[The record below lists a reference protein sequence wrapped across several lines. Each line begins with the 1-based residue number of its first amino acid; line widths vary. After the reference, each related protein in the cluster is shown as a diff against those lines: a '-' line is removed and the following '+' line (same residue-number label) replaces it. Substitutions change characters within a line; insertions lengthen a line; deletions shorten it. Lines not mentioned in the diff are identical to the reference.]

1 MQNYVITITRQF
13 GSRGRDIG
21 VAAAKK
27 LGIPLYDRNVLEKEA
42 EEIDS
47 TLHSLVEFSKN
58 GMSASGYY
66 KMAYPLG
73 IGSSLKKDRMFEL
86 QSKLVLTARR
96 NVRTASSSDAVRT
109 ICCRERENVIRCY
122 IFAPYQA
129 RIRNSIMTLGLAN
142 AEPQRIIEE
151 VDKARAEYYRSH
163 TGCEVNNTRY
173 RDLFLNSN
181 LLGVEGTAD
190 LIVDAVRE
198 VGWKHRQKNRSK
210 SLLYLRMQSIVRFFE
225 R

>member
-21 VAAAKK
+21 IATAKK

-47 TLHSLVEFSKN
+47 TLHSL
-58 GMSASGYY
+58 
-66 KMAYPLG
+66 G
-73 IGSSLKKDRMFEL
+73 IGSSLKKDRMFEV
-86 QSKLVLTARR
+86 QSKLVLQHAETENCVIIGRCA
-96 NVRTASSSDAVRT
+96 DYLL
-109 ICCRERENVIRCY
+109 RERENVIRCY

-129 RIRNSIMTLGLAN
+129 RIRNSILTLGLAT

-190 LIVDAVRE
+190 LIVDAVRRKFGLE
-198 VGWKHRQKNRSK
+198 APTEEQ
-210 SLLYLRMQSIVRFFE
+210 I
-225 R
+225 

>member
-21 VAAAKK
+21 IATAKK

-47 TLHSLVEFSKN
+47 TLHSLVKFSKN
-58 GMSASGYY
+58 GMSSSGYY

-73 IGSSLKKDRMFEL
+73 IGSSLKKDRMFEV
-86 QSKLVLTARR
+86 QSKLVLQHAETENCVIIGRCA
-96 NVRTASSSDAVRT
+96 DYLL
-109 ICCRERENVIRCY
+109 RERENVIRCY

-129 RIRNSIMTLGLAN
+129 RIRNSILTLGLAT

-190 LIVDAVRE
+190 LIVDAVRRKFGLE
-198 VGWKHRQKNRSK
+198 APAEEQ
-210 SLLYLRMQSIVRFFE
+210 I
-225 R
+225 

>member
-21 VAAAKK
+21 IATAKK

-58 GMSASGYY
+58 GMSSSGYY

-73 IGSSLKKDRMFEL
+73 IGSSLKKDRMFEV
-86 QSKLVLTARR
+86 QSKLVLQHAET
-96 NVRTASSSDAVRT
+96 
-109 ICCRERENVIRCY
+109 ENCVIIGRC
-122 IFAPYQA
+122 APYQA
-129 RIRNSIMTLGLAN
+129 RIRNSILTLGLAT

-190 LIVDAVRE
+190 LIVDAVRRKFGLE
-198 VGWKHRQKNRSK
+198 APAEEQ
-210 SLLYLRMQSIVRFFE
+210 I
-225 R
+225 

>member
-21 VAAAKK
+21 IATAKK

-58 GMSASGYY
+58 GMSSSGYY

-73 IGSSLKKDRMFEL
+73 IGSSLKKNRMFEV
-86 QSKLVLTARR
+86 QSKLVLQHAETENCVIIGRCA
-96 NVRTASSSDAVRT
+96 DYLL
-109 ICCRERENVIRCY
+109 RERENVIRCY

-129 RIRNSIMTLGLAN
+129 RIRNSILTLGLAT

-190 LIVDAVRE
+190 LIVDAVRRKFGLE
-198 VGWKHRQKNRSK
+198 APAEEQA
-210 SLLYLRMQSIVRFFE
+210 
-225 R
+225 

>member
-21 VAAAKK
+21 IATAKK

-58 GMSASGYY
+58 GMSSSGYY

-73 IGSSLKKDRMFEL
+73 IGSSLKKDRMFEV
-86 QSKLVLTARR
+86 QSKLVLQHAETENCVIIGRCA
-96 NVRTASSSDAVRT
+96 DYLL
-109 ICCRERENVIRCY
+109 RERENVIRCY

-129 RIRNSIMTLGLAN
+129 RIRNSILTLGLAT

-173 RDLFLNSN
+173 RDLFLTSET
-181 LLGVEGTAD
+181 L
-190 LIVDAVRE
+190 
-198 VGWKHRQKNRSK
+198 
-210 SLLYLRMQSIVRFFE
+210 
-225 R
+225 

>member
-21 VAAAKK
+21 IAVAKE
-27 LGIPLYDRNVLEKEA
+27 LGIPLYDRNILEKEA
-42 EEIDS
+42 EALDETMS
-47 TLHSLVEFSKN
+47 SLVRFSEN
-58 GMSASGYY
+58 GITGYD

-73 IGSSLKKDRMFEL
+73 IGSSLKQDRMFEL
-86 QSKLVLTARR
+86 QSKLVLEHAEQESCVIIGRC
-96 NVRTASSSDAVRT
+96 ADYLL
-109 ICCRERENVIRCY
+109 RERDNVIRCY

-129 RIRNSIMTLGLAN
+129 RIRNSLQTLGCTT

-151 VDKARAEYYRSH
+151 VDKARAEYYRTR

-181 LLGVEGTAD
+181 LLGVRGSAA
-190 LIVDAVRE
+190 LIADAVR
-198 VGWKHRQKNRSK
+198 QKFGLPEPNAGK
-210 SLLYLRMQSIVRFFE
+210 N
-225 R
+225 

>member
-1 MQNYVITITRQF
+1 MMNIPAERQPEKSKEKGAFFMQNYVITITRQF

-21 VAAAKK
+21 VAVAKK
-27 LGIPLYDRNVLEKEA
+27 LGIPLYDRSVLEKEA
-42 EEIDS
+42 EALDETMS
-47 TLHSLVEFSKN
+47 SLVRFSEN
-58 GMSASGYY
+58 GITGYY

-73 IGSSLKKDRMFEL
+73 IGSSLKQDRMYEL
-86 QSKLVLTARR
+86 QSQLVLEHAEQESCVIIGRC
-96 NVRTASSSDAVRT
+96 ADFLL
-109 ICCRERENVIRCY
+109 RERENVIRCY

-129 RIRNSIMTLGLAN
+129 RIRNSIQSLGCTT

-181 LLGVEGTAD
+181 LLGVENSAA
-190 LIVDAVRE
+190 LIA
-198 VGWKHRQKNRSK
+198 GAAMQKFH
-210 SLLYLRMQSIVRFFE
+210 LPAIE
-225 R
+225 TE

>member
-21 VAAAKK
+21 IATAKK

-58 GMSASGYY
+58 GMSSSGYY

-73 IGSSLKKDRMFEL
+73 IGSSLKKDRMFEV
-86 QSKLVLTARR
+86 QSKLVLQHAETENCVIIGRCA
-96 NVRTASSSDAVRT
+96 DYLL
-109 ICCRERENVIRCY
+109 REREIVIRCY

-129 RIRNSIMTLGLAN
+129 RIVRSIHTLGCTA

-151 VDKARAEYYRSH
+151 VDKARAEYYRTH

-173 RDLFLNSN
+173 RDIFLNSS
-181 LLGVEGTAD
+181 LLGIEGSAKLLVEAARHKFHLPETT
-190 LIVDAVRE
+190 E
-198 VGWKHRQKNRSK
+198 K
-210 SLLYLRMQSIVRFFE
+210 
-225 R
+225 